1 MTFSFYWAVVD
12 VSWIVLRAPQQNSN
26 FTPVHEDEAF
36 ALMGDI
42 WAKTAA
48 NNAVPGGQ
56 VHLIELCLN
65 DLSNIVEN
73 TSLLEGKCHTVNG
86 MLLHEFVHVS
96 ILNDSVL
103 GLLLIDSAVS
113 LSDLWISL
121 WLVLLS
127 LSLASVSCNLCDCLR
142 LCLSLHIS

>member
-1 MTFSFYWAVVD
+1 
-12 VSWIVLRAPQQNSN
+12 
-26 FTPVHEDEAF
+26 
-36 ALMGDI
+36 MGDI
-42 WAKTAA
+42 CTKTAA

-73 TSLLEGKCHTVNG
+73 ASLLECKCHTVNG

-103 GLLLIDSAVS
+103 GLLLIDSAVR
-113 LSDLWISL
+113 LSDL
-121 WLVLLS
+121 
-127 LSLASVSCNLCDCLR
+127 
-142 LCLSLHIS
+142 